1 MKIQFLIVILILAIF
16 FIITIDYAEAGT
28 NIIEFKKKY
37 VTNSP
42 KVCGDKLCDEASSD
56 KSYKKKNNQTQLGQ
70 FKNGIPIHKITC
82 KSNYIFVQIFPNMFL
97 SNYWS
102 YGFFICCVNSIIRL

>member
-1 MKIQFLIVILILAIF
+1 MRCLLLFLILVISIGL
-16 FIITIDYAEAGT
+16 TVSYVEAGT

-42 KVCGDKLCDEASSD
+42 KVCGDKLCDEISSD
-56 KSYKKKNNQTQLGQ
+56 KSYKKKNNQTPLGQ
-70 FKNGIPIHKITC
+70 YKNGIPIHKITC